1 MGKLATLGAD
11 SMDVTDIYESEGYKV
26 LRDFYERLPIAITTK
41 QVLDQRAAIL
51 EKLAAADSLAKQ
63 EEIIARLLK
72 DEKELL
78 DADPVYVRVEDYI
91 QKIAAANLQDADSLE
106 EQVKEDEGAEKKDD
120 TGSEKTIGPEVT
132 GYYDTLV
139 NQRGDVVFLDS
150 RARQQTPNYI
160 TALYAKDW
168 THVGLY
174 AGSSMVYDSHPAPC
188 GGRNHGGVGLRPA
201 NAHFFRSGSRVMLA
215 QLSTSSKRWTEG
227 RALDQA
233 QASTRFGDDCRKPFS
248 FNFLESKFS
257 TNSFYCSKL
266 VWRVY
271 WDNRHYPRNI
281 DSNSSRYLYWLITSP
296 DNGRVPI
303 PWYIAYS
310 LVLISVT
317 PDEIAYDGD
326 LNNYARYRYR

>member
-233 QASTRFGDDCRKPFS
+233 QASTRFGDDCRTPSPSRSISWKA
-248 FNFLESKFS
+248 
-257 TNSFYCSKL
+257 
-266 VWRVY
+266 
-271 WDNRHYPRNI
+271 
-281 DSNSSRYLYWLITSP
+281 SSRPTASTAPPEAGVARLLGQPALPPEYRQQQLPLPLLAHHQSRQRAGPPLSRGISP
-296 DNGRVPI
+296 TA
-303 PWYIAYS
+303 WS
-310 LVLISVT
+310 LSASPRT
-317 PDEIAYDGD
+317 RSPMTGT
-326 LNNYARYRYR
+326 